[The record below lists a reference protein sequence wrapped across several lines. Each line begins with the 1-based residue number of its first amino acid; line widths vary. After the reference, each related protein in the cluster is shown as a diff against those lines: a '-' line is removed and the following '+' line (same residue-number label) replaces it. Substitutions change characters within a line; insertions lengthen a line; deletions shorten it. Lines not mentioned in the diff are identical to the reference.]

1 MNIDPE
7 KLVVLVLIAL
17 LVLGPK
23 RLPEM
28 ARQAGKWMAEAK
40 KYTSAIQ
47 TEMKDVLAEPRQ
59 HTTALRDEFRSA
71 LDEPLRTTSSLGDEF
86 RKAFDPQDPIE
97 AASRE
102 TTTNFDTS
110 DFDTSNFDTSNF
122 DTSNFDTTTNFET
135 TRTWIMS
142 WRRPVRVSRRSAR
155 SGSLTT
161 PTSTNPRPEPSL
173 GSDVVSGA
181 RTTMIMFGPRQQA
194 QGVRRRAV
202 AMAPSD
208 EGPQPQPWDGPENSV
223 DLGAVLGTDGGIG
236 AATANGSSSVATD
249 EVTSASLN
257 GHEPDDEELDGVGG
271 RMTLYEHLGELR
283 KRLLICCLAVVV
295 TAVLG
300 YFLYN
305 PVLHFMTAPY
315 RSFYH
320 HHKDMITQQL
330 VISSPT
336 EGFTTRLKVSLY
348 IGIALAAPIWL
359 FELWRFITPGLK
371 HNEKRY
377 AIPFVVS
384 AL

>member
-86 RKAFDPQDPIE
+86 RKALDPQDPIE

-135 TRTWIMS
+135 TTNLDNELATTGS
-142 WRRPVRVSRRSAR
+142 TFPPVS
-155 SGSLTT
+155 
-161 PTSTNPRPEPSL
+161 PL
-173 GSDVVSGA
+173 GV
-181 RTTMIMFGPRQQA
+181 
-194 QGVRRRAV
+194 
-202 AMAPSD
+202 
-208 EGPQPQPWDGPENSV
+208 
-223 DLGAVLGTDGGIG
+223 
-236 AATANGSSSVATD
+236 
-249 EVTSASLN
+249 
-257 GHEPDDEELDGVGG
+257 PDDPDL
-271 RMTLYEHLGELR
+271 
-283 KRLLICCLAVVV
+283 
-295 TAVLG
+295 
-300 YFLYN
+300 N
-305 PVLHFMTAPY
+305 
-315 RSFYH
+315 
-320 HHKDMITQQL
+320 
-330 VISSPT
+330 
-336 EGFTTRLKVSLY
+336 
-348 IGIALAAPIWL
+348 
-359 FELWRFITPGLK
+359 
-371 HNEKRY
+371 
-377 AIPFVVS
+377 
-384 AL
+384 